1 MEITSLGLL
10 TIKAESTYG
19 TDAVPSLGSNLIP
32 TVGDSVSWNVQ
43 STPVERKL
51 MDGTLDN
58 LAGFNTLPNVNL
70 KFRYELRG
78 NRTDGTAADIS
89 SGSNAHPIEIDAL
102 LQAANLNPT
111 YTAETTSGARN
122 GYVVYQPKVYTGVG
136 PSVTCYWYTAQK
148 LHKLVGGKVNLEK
161 ITWEAGKIVTLDISV
176 TGKFVTPIDNI
187 FPTSGTSFLA
197 TKPPLFDTAAVSIGS
212 YTGAVLSQIT
222 VDLGNKVKLRKSAID
237 ADSIAGFVISGME
250 PKGTLDPE
258 TVSEATNPFWA
269 DWRNSN
275 VKTITVT
282 TGGTTAATSGNQFT
296 GTFIAEYKGI
306 PYGARDDVR
315 IHQVAFNI
323 VKADL
328 TGAPGSQFQLKFS

>member
-19 TDAVPSLGSNLIP
+19 TDAVPTLAANLIP
-32 TVGDSVSWNVQ
+32 PIGDSVSWNVQ
-43 STPVERKL
+43 STPVDRKL

-58 LAGFNTLPNVNL
+58 LVGFNTMPNVNL

-78 NRTDGTAADIS
+78 NRTDGTTADIS
-89 SGSNAHPIEIDAL
+89 SGNSAHAIEIDSL

-111 YTAETTSGARN
+111 YTAESTTGSRN
-122 GYVVYQPKVYTGVG
+122 GYVVYQPKVYSGVG
-136 PSVTCYWYTAQK
+136 PSVTCYWYTALK
-148 LHKLVGGKVNLEK
+148 LHKLVGGKVNVEK
-161 ITWEAGKIVTLDISV
+161 ITWEAGKIVTLDISI
-176 TGKFVTPIDNI
+176 TGKYVAPIDNN
-187 FPTSGTSFLA
+187 FPTSGTTFLA
-197 TKPPLFDTAAVSIGS
+197 TKPPLFDTASVSIGS
-212 YTGAVLSQIT
+212 YNGAVLSQLT

-237 ADSIAGFVISGME
+237 ADSIAGFVISGMD

-258 TVSEATNPFWA
+258 SVAEATNPFWA

-296 GTFIAEYKGI
+296 GTFVSEYKGL

-315 IHQVAFNI
+315 ILQVAFNI

-328 TGAPGSQFQLKFS
+328 TGAAGSQFQLKFS